1 MAKGF
6 SRKYGVDYEEMF
18 APVAKF
24 TSIRILLSLSVK
36 YKLKVHQ
43 MDVKTAFL
51 NGLFDEDI
59 YMVQPDGYIDELSRT
74 MAVR

>member
-1 MAKGF
+1 MVSTMQAT
-6 SRKYGVDYEEMF
+6 F
-18 APVAKF
+18 APAAKF
-24 TSIRILLSLSVK
+24 TSIRILFSLSAK

-43 MDVKTAFL
+43 MDVKTACL

-59 YMVQPDGYIDELSRT
+59 YMAQPDGYIDELSRT